1 MNPGDWKSRLA
12 GFMRGRYGIDEL
24 YRAML
29 ALSVFFLA
37 LNLVYVLPPFLL
49 MGMLFGIFA
58 AIRVFSRNTEKRAAE
73 NRWYLA
79 LRTRLKQRALRLIN
93 RYRDRKTH
101 RYLPCPSCHTTLRLP
116 RKPGV
121 NHVTCP
127 VCRNGFDVTM
137 R

>member
-1 MNPGDWKSRLA
+1 MNRGDWKSRLA

-37 LNLVYVLPPFLL
+37 LNLIYVLPPFLL

-93 RYRDRKTH
+93 RYRDRYVSYTA
-101 RYLPCPSCHTTLRLP
+101 LAAACAGLISLD
-116 RKPGV
+116 GAM
-121 NHVTCP
+121 
-127 VCRNGFDVTM
+127 M
-137 R
+137 RDG